1 MKFVKS
7 LTTITTACLVIFIT
21 GCISQEQYD
30 VAMSQNRTQQQ
41 RILDLDSELNSA
53 TLKVS
58 ELEKQ
63 LEVLENTSAASGS
76 AKDAEIK
83 ALKKDIEEKK
93 ALVERIRA
101 QLLRGGVQLPAE
113 LNIALQELAGSSDMI
128 AFDEETGILKF
139 KSDFLFKSGSAQVN
153 AAAEASIKTLASI
166 LNSDA
171 GSKFDVVIAG
181 YTDNDPIKHSVA
193 QHPTN
198 WHLSSHRAI
207 GVLKKLTGNNV
218 ESKRLSARGFG
229 EFRPIESN
237 DTKEGKAANR
247 RVEIYIVPQGA

>member
-1 MKFVKS
+1 MKFVRNLAS
-7 LTTITTACLVIFIT
+7 ITIVGLIIFIT

-30 VAMSQNRTQQQ
+30 ISMSQNRTQAQ
-41 RILDLDSELNSA
+41 RIIDLESELNAA
-53 TLKVS
+53 TIKVA

-63 LEVLENTSAASGS
+63 LEVLMSTTKLSGV
-76 AKDAEIK
+76 AKDAQIK
-83 ALKKDIEEKK
+83 ALQKDIEGKK
-93 ALVERIRA
+93 ALIERIRA

-113 LNIALQELAGSSDMI
+113 MNIALQELAASSDMI

-139 KSDFLFKSGSAQVN
+139 KSDFLFKSGSADVN
-153 AAAEASIKTLASI
+153 KGAEASIQTLSGI
-166 LNSDA
+166 LNSEA

-181 YTDNDPIKHSVA
+181 HTDSDPIKHSKA

-207 GVLKKLTGNNV
+207 GVLKKLTGNGV
-218 ESKRLSARGFG
+218 EAKRLSARGFG
-229 EFRPIESN
+229 EFRPVGAN

-247 RVEIYIVPQGA
+247 RVEIYIIPQGA